1 MRKVILNFSEAGTK
15 EEIHAILKEA
25 LDLPAYYGGN
35 LDALYDCLTELREDT
50 AVGFCQR
57 KDGSEAAGY
66 LEKAKRVF
74 LDAEEE
80 NPHLAMFFLLPP
92 S

>member
-1 MRKVILNFSEAGTK
+1 MRKVILNFSEAGT
-15 EEIHAILKEA
+15 EEDIHEILQKA
-25 LDLPAYYGGN
+25 LEFPAYYGRN
-35 LDALYDCLTELREDT
+35 LDALYDCLTDVREDT

-57 KDGSEAAGY
+57 TDDSAAAAY
-66 LEKAKRVF
+66 LRKAGRVF

-80 NPHLAMFFLLPP
+80 NPHLAVFFLLPP